1 MKDLFEPVCP
11 LDFRY
16 GRDKMKRILS
26 HPARVRNILKVEAA
40 LLEELAEEGLV
51 PPEAAQE
58 VREKATLEHVSLKR
72 VEEIEGEIRH
82 DLMAVVKALTEVC
95 RGDAGRYIHLGVTSY
110 DIIDTAIALQ
120 LKDALDVIEEDLKG
134 LIVELARKAKEHR
147 ETPMIGRTHGQHA
160 VPITL
165 GLKLSVWTAEFLRH
179 LKRLEEA
186 KARVLVGKMSG
197 ATGTGAALKALGV
210 EDTVEFERRLL
221 EKLGLGREEGSTQ
234 IVQRDR
240 FNELISLMANI
251 STTVEKVATEI
262 RTLQRTEIGELYEV
276 FDVKSQVGSSTMA
289 HKRNPI
295 TLENITGLA
304 RMVRANLTP
313 TFESSIQW
321 NERDLANSSA
331 ERFTIPHTLILTDD
345 ILVKLKGA
353 IGSLGVD
360 RERMLKNLYLT
371 KGAVMAEALMIELV
385 KKGYG
390 RQEAH
395 EVVRRIAMR
404 AQERD
409 QHMLDAALKDGVVG
423 KLFGREELAEILD
436 PLHYIGDS
444 ARRCDEVI
452 GLVEKSLGVRI

>member
-1 MKDLFEPVCP
+1 
-11 LDFRY
+11 
-16 GRDKMKRILS
+16 MKRILS
-26 HPARVRNILKVEAA
+26 HRARVRNILKVEAA
-40 LLEELAEEGLV
+40 LVEALADEGIV
-51 PPEAAQE
+51 PREAARE

-72 VEEIEGEIRH
+72 VEDIEREIKH
-82 DLMAVVKALTEVC
+82 DLMAIVRALSEVC
-95 RGDAGRYIHLGVTSY
+95 QGDAGRYVHLGVTSY

-120 LKDALDVIEEDLKG
+120 LREALEVIEEDLRG
-134 LIVELARKAKEHR
+134 LILELARKAKEHR

-179 LKRLEEA
+179 LKRLEEIRE
-186 KARVLVGKMSG
+186 RVLVGKISG

-210 EDTVEFERRLL
+210 ADTVEFESRLL
-221 EKLGLGREEGSTQ
+221 KRLGLGREEGSTQ

-240 FNELISLMANI
+240 LNELISLMANI

-262 RTLQRTEIGELYEV
+262 RTLQRTEIGELYEA
-276 FDVKSQVGSSTMA
+276 FDVKAQVGSSTMA

-321 NERDLANSSA
+321 NERDLANSSV
-331 ERFTIPHTLILTDD
+331 ERFTLPHTLILTDD
-345 ILVKLKGA
+345 ILVKLKGV
-353 IGSLGVD
+353 IENLGVD

-371 KGAVMAEALMIELV
+371 GGAVMAERLMIELV
-385 KKGYG
+385 KRGYG

-395 EVVRRIAMR
+395 ELVRRVAMR
-404 AQERD
+404 AQERGLN
-409 QHMLDAALKDGVVG
+409 MLEEALKDENIGR
-423 KLFGREELAEILD
+423 LFGRVELAEILD
-436 PLHYIGDS
+436 PLRYLGDS

-452 GLVEKSLGVRI
+452 KLVEESLGVHI

>member
-1 MKDLFEPVCP
+1 MKDLNEPVCP

-16 GRDKMKRILS
+16 GREVMKRILS
-26 HPARVRNILKVEAA
+26 HPARVRSILKVEAA
-40 LLEELAEEGLV
+40 LVEELAEEGLI
-51 PPEAAQE
+51 PREAAEE
-58 VREKATLEHVSLKR
+58 VRKKATLEHVSLKR

-82 DLMAVVKALTEVC
+82 DLMAIVKALTEVC
-95 RGDAGRYIHLGVTSY
+95 EGDAGRYIHLGVTSY

-120 LKDALDVIEEDLKG
+120 LKEALKIIEEDLKE

-147 ETPMIGRTHGQHA
+147 DTPMIGRTHGQHA

-179 LKRLEEA
+179 LKRLDD
-186 KARVLVGKMSG
+186 ARDRILVGKISG
-197 ATGTGAALKALGV
+197 ATGSGAALKALGV
-210 EDTVEFERRLL
+210 ADTVEFERRLL
-221 EKLGLGREEGSTQ
+221 QRLGLGREEGSTQ

-240 FNELISLMANI
+240 FNELLSILANI

-262 RTLQRTEIGELYEV
+262 RTLQRTEIGELYEA

-304 RMVRANLTP
+304 RMVRSNLIP
-313 TFESSIQW
+313 AFESSIQW

-331 ERFTIPHTLILTDD
+331 ERFTIPHSLILTDD
-345 ILVKLKGA
+345 ILVKLKGV
-353 IGSLGVD
+353 ITNLGVD
-360 RERMLKNLYLT
+360 RERMLANLYLT
-371 KGAVMAEALMIELV
+371 KGAVMAESLMIELV

-395 EVVRRIAMR
+395 EMVRRIAMR
-404 AQERD
+404 AQERGLN
-409 QHMLDAALKDGVVG
+409 MLDEALKDEVVG
-423 KLFGREELAEILD
+423 GLFSREELARVLD
-436 PLHYIGDS
+436 PLHYLGDS
-444 ARRCDEVI
+444 TRRCDEVI
-452 GLVEKSLGVRI
+452 RLVEESLGVSI